1 MSLARKYFRD
11 VLRGLHYLHFH
22 HIIHR
27 DIKPENILVS
37 KDDTAKIA
45 DFGVS
50 AVTDEGDGRGIARG
64 LGTPAYMAPEVL
76 RAECLHDAAATDMWS
91 LGASCAAARPLALLT
106 LP

>member
-1 MSLARKYFRD
+1 M
-11 VLRGLHYLHFH
+11 
-22 HIIHR
+22 
-27 DIKPENILVS
+27 S

-76 RAECLHDAAATDMWS
+76 RAEHISDAAATDMWS
-91 LGASCAAARPLALLT
+91 LGSSSFTVLRRAQDPRVALT
-106 LP
+106 L